1 MQPRLTASLRV
12 AALLR
17 RMDMAGRG
25 VYVVHR
31 GDETAGALALAVVRP
46 GGTVELWAEEYD
58 LTADARVWALQATG
72 TARDVDDAAARRRRS
87 DPDLWVIELE
97 LPEGEGVADLLGC

>member
-1 MQPRLTASLRV
+1 MMQPRLTAGLRV

-17 RMDMAGRG
+17 RMDLLGRAA
-25 VYVVHR
+25 YVVHR

-46 GGTVELWAEEYD
+46 GGAAELWSQEYD
-58 LTADARVWALQATG
+58 FDTDTRPWVRQATG
-72 TARDVDDAAARRRRS
+72 TPRDVDAAITRQRAR

-97 LPEGEGVADLLGC
+97 LPEGQAVGDLTD

>member
-17 RMDMAGRG
+17 RMDLLGHGA
-25 VYVVHR
+25 YVVHR
-31 GDETAGALALAVVRP
+31 GDETAGALALCVVRP
-46 GGTVELWAEEYD
+46 GGGAELWAQEYD
-58 LTADARVWALQATG
+58 FESDARVWVMQASG
-72 TARDVDDAAARRRRS
+72 PARDMDAAVARRRAS

-97 LPEGEGVADLLGC
+97 LPEGVGVTDLAD

>member
-1 MQPRLTASLRV
+1 MARK
-12 AALLR
+12 AAPPKKR
-17 RMDMAGRG
+17 RRRWGAWI
-25 VYVVHR
+25 
-31 GDETAGALALAVVRP
+31 ALALAVVRP